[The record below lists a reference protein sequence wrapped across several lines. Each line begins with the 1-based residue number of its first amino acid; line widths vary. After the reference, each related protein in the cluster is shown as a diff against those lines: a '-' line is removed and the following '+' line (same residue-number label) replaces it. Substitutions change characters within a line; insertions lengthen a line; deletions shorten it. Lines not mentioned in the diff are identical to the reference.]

1 MSRTFAK
8 TSSVSVKGHFAI
20 ALLFSVLGLASAD
33 AAEVT
38 LNRQG
43 GDIVISAA
51 VQSDFAG
58 SEAAVSA
65 PDASTVEIS
74 VAGAD
79 FAVDGKRQLFRFED
93 VSVKTVSVSRDKSA
107 GILRFNVKEKNAA
120 LLADVIRVTRA
131 DDYLIVTLPSTVDA
145 TGQSIA
151 GSKIISIAPGPSK
164 NEAAAPGAVPEAA
177 IKAAS
182 LTAGAGSATS
192 ADAKTAVATEVKSTA
207 APAANETTALAKE
220 VTEATSA
227 KDKRAESEIPVFTDK
242 TEAKKTAGSSLE
254 RLVMTLF
261 VVCALLGASLFG
273 IKRLAARRGK
283 NIPSPTKIQILTQHH
298 LGPKKSLA
306 IIQVAGEA
314 ILIGITD
321 QNISM
326 LKTLALIDDEVPG
339 HVPKNFADELD
350 NDSPQAQAEARSRL
364 ADEGFEE
371 DNFALRGLSEVRDM
385 VSTRFGKSR
394 SKDA

>member
-1 MSRTFAK
+1 MFRVNFLI
-8 TSSVSVKGHFAI
+8 AI
-20 ALLFSVLGLASAD
+20 LFGVVGASIAE

-43 GDIVISAA
+43 DEVVIATG

-58 SEAAVSA
+58 TEASVSA
-65 PDASTVEIS
+65 PDPTTIEVT

-93 VSVKTVSVSRDKSA
+93 GTVKTVSVSKDKTT
-107 GILRFNVKEKNAA
+107 GVIRFNVKEKNAA
-120 LLADVIRVTRA
+120 LAAEMIRVTRA
-131 DDYLIVTLPSTVDA
+131 DDHLFITMPTSVDA

-151 GSKIISIAPGPSK
+151 GTKVISIAPGPSK
-164 NEAAAPGAVPEAA
+164 SEASAPGVLPESAM
-177 IKAAS
+177 KAAS
-182 LTAGAGSATS
+182 LTGGAGPT
-192 ADAKTAVATEVKSTA
+192 D
-207 APAANETTALAKE
+207 ETTKASE
-220 VTEATSA
+220 VLSPTASA
-227 KDKRAESEIPVFTDK
+227 VVADKRPEAEIPVLVDK
-242 TEAKKTAGSSLE
+242 SEAKKASGSSLE
-254 RLVMTLF
+254 KLVMTLF
-261 VVCALLGASLFG
+261 VVCALLGAALFG
-273 IKRLAARRGK
+273 LKRWAARRGK
-283 NIPSPTKIQILTQHH
+283 NIASPTKIQILTQHH

-350 NDSPQAQAEARSRL
+350 NDTTEAQQQMR
-364 ADEGFEE
+364 DEGFEEE
-371 DNFALRGLSEVRDM
+371 DNFALKGLSEVRDM

-394 SKDA
+394 GRDA